1 MFLLIAHVDLEPG
14 AGPEDGLA
22 AAMEPVE
29 LLAAQPDTRRLRWAR
44 STEARDR
51 LVLVAE
57 YDSAAACR
65 RAMSP
70 FEVRSAVIPW
80 LSAAGGGTSGVY
92 EVLAA
97 ADGGALRQL
106 DVTVPDP
113 GR

>member
-1 MFLLIAHVDLEPG
+1 MFLLIAHVDLDPG
-14 AGPEDGLA
+14 TSPEEGLA
-22 AAMEPVE
+22 AALTPVD

-44 STEARDR
+44 STEAADR

-57 YDSAAACR
+57 YETAAACR
-65 RAMSP
+65 RALSP

-80 LSAAGGGTSGVY
+80 LSAAQSGTSGVF

-97 ADGGALRQL
+97 ADAGPLRL
-106 DVTVPDP
+106 LEVTVPDP